1 MIQGAML
8 PFRNLLFPVD
18 YSAPCRATVPY
29 VQDMA
34 RQFSADLT
42 LVHAY
47 SLRPAFVSRDLEGV
61 MVYNDL
67 ASDPAVLEEA
77 RRFEVERL
85 RKFATEMF
93 PEQHAESIA
102 EEGEAGTV
110 IHRVLKHQGAD
121 LVMMP
126 TRGDAPLR
134 RFLLGSV
141 AAKVLH
147 DVSAAVWTGVGATLE
162 NHQPGLPYKSIV
174 CALDESEEAEAVLR
188 AGASL
193 AKSYKASLALV
204 HVVETP
210 PATLEL
216 DFNIYRKEL
225 IDAAHARMRDMKH
238 RLNLEAPDTVID
250 TGIPDGIH
258 DEIVRRKADLLVVG
272 RGHDQGAI
280 GRIWSRLYAIVR
292 DSPCPVLSI

>member
-1 MIQGAML
+1 MIQSAML
-8 PFRNLLFPVD
+8 PFRKLLFPVD
-18 YSAPCRATVPY
+18 YSTPCRATVPY
-29 VQDMA
+29 VKDMA
-34 RQFSADLT
+34 RQFSAELT

-47 SLRPAFVSRDLEGV
+47 SLQPAFVSRDLEGV

-67 ASDPAVLEEA
+67 ASDPAVLDEA
-77 RRFEVERL
+77 RRFEIERI

-93 PEQHAESIA
+93 PEQRAESIA

-110 IHRVLKHQGAD
+110 IHRILQHQGAD

-141 AAKVLH
+141 TAKVLH

-162 NHQPGLPYKSIV
+162 NHQPALPYKSIV
-174 CALDESEEAEAVLR
+174 CALDESEEAEAVLQ
-188 AGASL
+188 AGAAL
-193 AKSYKASLALV
+193 AKSYKAALALV

-210 PATLEL
+210 PATPEL

-225 IDAAHARMRDMKH
+225 IDAAYTRMRDLKD
-238 RLNLEAPDTVID
+238 RLNLDAPDTVVD
-250 TGIPDGIH
+250 VGMTEGIH

-280 GRIWSRLYAIVR
+280 SRVWSRLYAVVR
-292 DSPCPVLSI
+292 DAPCPVLSI